1 MIKKTSL
8 SALAAALVCS
18 LLSFNANAEFAADGT
33 GCAIN
38 GASDINVALDGS
50 SFVDHGNVMVGTIIE
65 RTIRLDYDITKDFD
79 PNCEVKGLGIAI
91 SNYTTGTEGP
101 VKVLDVNFVDG
112 AQIVPMSDM
121 VGSLGLIMRLEV
133 IDPDMYNLAQRFTY
147 KSNMTLSVKPL

>member
-50 SFVDHGNVMVGTIIE
+50 SFVDHGNVMVGTIIK
-65 RTIRLDYDITKDFD
+65 I
-79 PNCEVKGLGIAI
+79 
-91 SNYTTGTEGP
+91 
-101 VKVLDVNFVDG
+101 
-112 AQIVPMSDM
+112 IVPNAANFP
-121 VGSLGLIMRLEV
+121 EKK
-133 IDPDMYNLAQRFTY
+133 LAVSTY
-147 KSNMTLSVKPL
+147 GRKNNNVTNTSKATWNIAYANFRIHSHLLK